1 MPNESKS
8 KPTAASPT
16 ENLKGSLFMVF
27 AMLGYSTNDALMK
40 SVGQSITLGQTLF
53 VRGAFATVLLFA
65 LAAWLGQLRDPKPL
79 LHRNIAWRT
88 IGEMAGTVCFLTALF
103 NMPIANATAIL
114 QAMPL
119 ALTATAAV
127 IFREKVGLRRIS
139 AILIGFA
146 GVLIIVRPGVE
157 GFTLYSV
164 LVLGAVGFNVLRDL
178 ATRAIP
184 NSIPGVMISLVTA
197 IAVTALG
204 GVLTLFQG
212 WAPMSAMALFKL
224 AGASAFLVFG
234 YYFIIAA
241 MRIGDVGFVAPF
253 RFTIL
258 LNAIALGYF
267 LFNEIPDTLTLVG
280 AALVV
285 TTGIYTLYRE
295 RIVQR
300 QTITPPPS
308 R

>member
-1 MPNESKS
+1 
-8 KPTAASPT
+8 
-16 ENLKGSLFMVF
+16 
-27 AMLGYSTNDALMK
+27 
-40 SVGQSITLGQTLF
+40 
-53 VRGAFATVLLFA
+53 
-65 LAAWLGQLRDPKPL
+65 
-79 LHRNIAWRT
+79 
-88 IGEMAGTVCFLTALF
+88 
-103 NMPIANATAIL
+103 
-114 QAMPL
+114 
-119 ALTATAAV
+119 
-127 IFREKVGLRRIS
+127 
-139 AILIGFA
+139 
-146 GVLIIVRPGVE
+146 
-157 GFTLYSV
+157 
-164 LVLGAVGFNVLRDL
+164 
-178 ATRAIP
+178 
-184 NSIPGVMISLVTA
+184 
-197 IAVTALG
+197 
-204 GVLTLFQG
+204 
-212 WAPMSAMALFKL
+212 MSAMALFKL

-258 LNAIALGYF
+258 LNAIVLGYF